1 MFTNV
6 FRRMSGHR
14 PDLFGKLSK
23 GNVDIVTGVS
33 DLKNFEEMCVGV
45 EIVTHL
51 KPYSTHPKI
60 VRLMEEKKI

>member
-1 MFTNV
+1 
-6 FRRMSGHR
+6 MSGHR

-51 KPYSTHPKI
+51 KPYSTHPRI
-60 VRLMEEKKI
+60 VTLIE

>member
-1 MFTNV
+1 
-6 FRRMSGHR
+6 MSGHR

-51 KPYSTHPKI
+51 KPYSTHPMI
-60 VRLMEEKKI
+60 VTLIE